1 MNQVSRRRFLKIT
14 GAGAGVAAAGG
25 AFASLPGWRAA
36 KGPLEKGT
44 RTVPTFCDVCFWRCN
59 AIATVR
65 DGVLWKVEG
74 NPEDPLS
81 RGRLCPRGTGGVGA
95 HFDSDRLRAPLLRAS
110 VRGEEK
116 WTEVTWDEALG
127 HVAERMQRIKAEHGP
142 EALAL
147 FSHGIGGSFFKHTLR
162 AFGSPNS
169 AAPSFAQCR
178 GPRDT
183 GFELTFGEGIGS
195 PERTD
200 IGNARCLVLIGSHLG
215 ENMHNT
221 QVQEFGDAIGAGASI
236 IVADPRFSVAASKAK
251 HYLPVRPGTDLAL
264 LLAWMNVLVREE
276 LYDREYVAA
285 HGFGFDAFAAHL
297 QPLTPEWAYPDTGI
311 EPDLIRETAREM
323 ARHRPA
329 TLVHP
334 GRHATWYG
342 DDAQRSRAIALLN
355 ALLGSWGRRGGF
367 YQPASMDV
375 PAYPY
380 PPYPQPAKAKVD
392 NPVGA
397 ERAAA
402 RAAGPAGGARGDNP
416 HRRFPFASEALTTG
430 IREATLTGKPYPVAG
445 WLVYATN
452 LLHALP
458 NEGETIRAIQAL
470 DLLVVVDVV
479 GSEMA
484 GWADVVLPEATY
496 LERHDELNVELFR
509 EPFVAL
515 RQPVVAAPAD
525 QKPGWWIARELA
537 LKLGLRAYYPWQTIE
552 EYLDHRLKGAGL
564 SLAQLQKQG
573 LVRGPR
579 PPIYYEEG
587 VTPEFATPSKK
598 IEFWSVQLAEA
609 GFDPVP
615 KYERPASGPPGSFRL
630 LFGRSPVHTFSR
642 TQTNPVLAQA
652 MAENEVWLN
661 ADVAERAGLAS
672 GDRVRLRNQ
681 DGVLSNAVRVKAT
694 QAIRADCVYLVHGFG
709 HTAKGLRR
717 ALGKGASDA
726 QLVTR
731 YATDPLM
738 GGTGM
743 NVNFVTL
750 EREA

>member
-1 MNQVSRRRFLKIT
+1 MNHVSRRRFLKIT
-14 GAGAGVAAAGG
+14 GAGAGVAAAAGTFG
-25 AFASLPGWRAA
+25 SLPGLGAA
-36 KGPLEKGT
+36 KSPIEKGI
-44 RTVPTFCDVCFWRCN
+44 RAVPTFCDLCFWKCN
-59 AIATVR
+59 AIATVK
-65 DGVLWKVEG
+65 DGVLWKIEG
-74 NPEDPLS
+74 HPDDPLS

-95 HFDSDRLRAPLLRAS
+95 HFDTDRLRAPLLRAS

-127 HVAERMQRIKAEHGP
+127 HVAEKMLKIKAEYGP
-142 EALAL
+142 EAVAL
-147 FSHGIGGSFFKHTLR
+147 FSHGLGGTFLKHTLK

-178 GPRDT
+178 GPRDV
-183 GFELTFGEGIGS
+183 GFELTFGEPVGS

-200 IGNARCLVLIGSHLG
+200 IRNARCLVLIGSHLG

-221 QVQEFGDAIGAGASI
+221 QVQEFADAIGSGATI
-236 IVADPRFSVAASKAK
+236 IVADPRFSIAASKAK
-251 HYLPVRPGTDLAL
+251 HYLPIKPGTDLAL
-264 LLAWMNVLVREE
+264 LLAWMNVLVREG
-276 LYDREYVAA
+276 LYDRDYVAA
-285 HGFGFDAFAAHL
+285 HGFGFEAFAAEVL
-297 QPLTPEWAYPDTGI
+297 PFTPEWAYPETGV
-311 EPDLIRETAREM
+311 EPDVIRETAREM

-355 ALLGSWGRRGGF
+355 ALLGSWGRKGGF
-367 YQPASMDV
+367 YQPASMNV

-380 PPYPQPAKAKVD
+380 PPYPKPEKGKVD
-392 NPVGA
+392 NP
-397 ERAAA
+397 
-402 RAAGPAGGARGDNP
+402 D
-416 HRRFPFASEALTTG
+416 RRYPFASEAITTG
-430 IREATLTGKPYPVAG
+430 IREATITGKPYPVKG
-445 WLVYATN
+445 WVVYATN
-452 LLHALP
+452 LIQALP
-458 NEGETIRAIQAL
+458 NEAETIKAIQAL

-479 GSEMA
+479 GSEIA

-496 LERHDELNVELFR
+496 LERYEELNVELFR

-515 RQPVVAAPAD
+515 RQPVVPPTAD
-525 QKPGWWIARELA
+525 QKPNWWIARELA
-537 LKLGLRAYYPWQTIE
+537 VRLGLEAYYPWKTIE

-573 LVRGPR
+573 LVRGTR
-579 PPIYYEEG
+579 PPVYYEEG
-587 VTPEFATPSKK
+587 VAPLFSTPSKK
-598 IEFWSVQLAEA
+598 IEFYSVQLEEA

-615 KYERPASGPPGSFRL
+615 KFTRPAAGPPGSFRL

-652 MAENEVWLN
+652 MDENEVWVN
-661 ADVAERAGLAS
+661 ADVAERAGLRT

-681 DGVLSNAVRVKAT
+681 DGVVSNPIQVKAT
-694 QAIRADCVYLVHGFG
+694 QSIRTDCVYMVHGFG

-731 YATDPLM
+731 YETDPLM

-750 EREA
+750 EQEA